1 MSSWENKAQVSI
13 EFQDISRARNVG
25 HLMKWPMQWPC
36 IGAVTAGGL
45 G

>member
-25 HLMKWPMQWPC
+25 HLMKTLSC
-36 IGAVTAGGL
+36 SGRA
-45 G
+45 